1 MLESKKHRPNI
12 SSSNNG
18 NIRESWLGLFAA
30 FCLNVKSFSRR
41 LFRVGSTR
49 ISGRLDE
56 KIQSNVSKYDNS
68 MMMESKTREE
78 VYSSAKFEWVKTER
92 AGDVCDF
99 QKFEEDAGVEYIVF
113 EDNSRLR
120 TDLLGDV
127 VLIHA
132 DPSAILGRDMIPQS
146 NSQPNVFDQLP
157 LRIHE
162 TRTPVNSN
170 SDPVV
175 SILEKTKKKTEK
187 INISI
192 TVKIPSPDLYQV
204 VRENF
209 DNTDEV
215 LLENVM
221 QQVQESV
228 LREAVKREL
237 QNIYSKRKKP

>member
-1 MLESKKHRPNI
+1 MLESKKHRSNI
-12 SSSNNG
+12 SSSNNRSL
-18 NIRESWLGLFAA
+18 RESRSGLFST
-30 FCLNVKSFSRR
+30 FYSDVKIFSRR
-41 LFRVGSTR
+41 LFGVGKGR
-49 ISGRLDE
+49 LPGRLDE
-56 KIQSNVSKYDNS
+56 EIQSNVSKYDNS
-68 MMMESKTREE
+68 IMEAKTREE

-120 TDLLGDV
+120 TDLLGDI

-132 DPSAILGRDMIPQS
+132 DPSAILGRDLIPQS
-146 NSQPNVFDQLP
+146 TSQPNVFDHLQI
-157 LRIHE
+157 RE
-162 TRTPVNSN
+162 TRRPVHTANT
-170 SDPVV
+170 DPVV

>member
-1 MLESKKHRPNI
+1 
-12 SSSNNG
+12 
-18 NIRESWLGLFAA
+18 
-30 FCLNVKSFSRR
+30 
-41 LFRVGSTR
+41 
-49 ISGRLDE
+49 
-56 KIQSNVSKYDNS
+56 
-68 MMMESKTREE
+68 MMESKTREE

-99 QKFEEDAGVEYIVF
+99 QKFEEDDAIEYIVF
-113 EDNSRLR
+113 DDNSRLR
-120 TDLLGDV
+120 VDLLGDI

-132 DPSAILGRDMIPQS
+132 DPSAILGRDLIPQS
-146 NSQPNVFDQLP
+146 VSQVSIDNRSMLDH

-162 TRTPVNSN
+162 TRTPANT
-170 SDPVV
+170 DPVV